1 MNGPDR
7 LPHRATL
14 LAELLSSP
22 AGAKAAGDPNRTL
35 LASIVAG
42 QASGEGSLPAHL
54 GLGPAACHTLLIA
67 YFPGCAVRMTERAGE
82 AIPEW
87 RDLQKLLLENRA
99 GQSPTELL
107 VANIL
112 ATACA
117 GRDHLWQDLGLASRD
132 ELSRLMW
139 VNFPALARAN
149 TGDMKWKKFLYRQ
162 FCAAEGIY
170 VCPAPSCGVCA
181 DYKKCFGPEN

>member
-7 LPHRATL
+7 LPTRL
-14 LAELLSSP
+14 LLLSDMLATRASGP
-22 AGAKAAGDPNRTL
+22 AARDPNRLL
-35 LASIVAG
+35 LASIIAG
-42 QASGEGSLPAHL
+42 QASGEGCLPPHL
-54 GLGPAACHTLLIA
+54 GLGAAAFSYLCDA
-67 YFPGCAVRMTERAGE
+67 YFPGCPITPCARESE

-87 RDLQKLLLENRA
+87 EDLQKLLLDHRA
-99 GQSPTELL
+99 REYPSELL
-107 VANIL
+107 IANIL

-117 GRDHLWQDLGLASRD
+117 GRDHLWQDLGLANRD

-162 FCAAEGIY
+162 FCASEGIY
-170 VCPAPSCGVCA
+170 VCPAPSCGVCK
-181 DYKKCFGPEN
+181 DYAKCFGPEN

>member
-7 LPHRATL
+7 HSLRAL
-14 LAELLSSP
+14 RLAELLASS
-22 AGAKAAGDPNRTL
+22 AQGAAASDPNRPL

-42 QASGEGSLPAHL
+42 QASGDGCLPADL
-54 GLGPAACHTLLIA
+54 GLGHRAASHLLAI
-67 YFPGCAVRMTERAGE
+67 YFPGCRIRGLERAIE

-87 RDLQKLLLENRA
+87 GDLQTLLLANRA
-99 GQSPTELL
+99 RCQPSELL
-107 VANIL
+107 LASIL

-117 GRDHLWQDLGLASRD
+117 GHNHLWQDLGLATRD

-139 VNFPALARAN
+139 INFPELARAN
-149 TGDMKWKKFLYRQ
+149 TGDMKWKKFIYRQ
-162 FCAAEGIY
+162 FCSNEGIY

-181 DYKKCFGPEN
+181 DYATCFGPEN

>member
-7 LPHRATL
+7 LPYRALL
-14 LAELLSSP
+14 LAELLASP
-22 AGAKAAGDPNRTL
+22 AAGAAAGDANRPL

-42 QASGEGSLPAHL
+42 QRSGNGCLPADL
-54 GLGPAACHTLLIA
+54 GLGQAACAHLLAA
-67 YFPGCAVRMTERAGE
+67 YFPGCPLAGQPRRQE

-87 RDLQKLLLENRA
+87 GDLPVLLLAHRA
-99 GQSPTELL
+99 RQSPSEL
-107 VANIL
+107 VMANIL

-132 ELSRLMW
+132 ELSRLMGI
-139 VNFPALARAN
+139 NFPGLARAN

-181 DYKKCFGPEN
+181 DYAKCFGPEN